1 MINFDFPAD
10 TDSYIHR
17 VGRTARGNN
26 KGSAL
31 SLIAARELERAQK
44 VEKGNA
50 FSVFHF
56 TGVNISHENQ
66 NYSKADPKILKLTL
80 IKKNPKGNL

>member
-44 VEKGNA
+44 VEKGRRIMLEILIN
-50 FSVFHF
+50 FMRF
-56 TGVNISHENQ
+56 
-66 NYSKADPKILKLTL
+66 KICD
-80 IKKNPKGNL
+80 

>member
-56 TGVNISHENQ
+56 KETHQFGLKYGLVNRVTF
-66 NYSKADPKILKLTL
+66 DM
-80 IKKNPKGNL
+80 KNHKPTPTY

>member
-56 TGVNISHENQ
+56 KETHQFVLKYENM
-66 NYSKADPKILKLTL
+66 
-80 IKKNPKGNL
+80 G